1 MRCRTHAE
9 VTRVKGTTNLCTG
22 HWADLLL
29 PPVLHCC
36 LACLSQM
43 QQLSNTK
50 TSLQATIQ
58 KVQESNAQLQAKL
71 STLRGMVSTMAAD
84 NHQLQAANCELREQ
98 VQAVVRHLQEKGIRV
113 PDLGY

>member
-1 MRCRTHAE
+1 
-9 VTRVKGTTNLCTG
+9 
-22 HWADLLL
+22 
-29 PPVLHCC
+29 
-36 LACLSQM
+36 M
-43 QQLSNTK
+43 QQLPNTK